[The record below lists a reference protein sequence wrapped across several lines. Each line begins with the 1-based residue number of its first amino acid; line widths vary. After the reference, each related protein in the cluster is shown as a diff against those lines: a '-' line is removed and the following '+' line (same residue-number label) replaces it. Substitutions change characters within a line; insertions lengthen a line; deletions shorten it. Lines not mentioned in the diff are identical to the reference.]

1 MKIMVSGPIISWQIE
16 VETLET
22 VRYFIFLGSQIAA
35 YGDCSHKIKRHL
47 LLGRKA
53 MTNLGSILKIRD
65 ITLLTN
71 IDLVSY
77 VFSSNHVWIRELD
90 HKEAECQ
97 RIDSFE
103 LWCWRRLL
111 TVPLCSRRSYQ
122 SILKEIIP
130 EYSLELCWSTN
141 TLATWCE
148 QMIP

>member
-1 MKIMVSGPIISWQIE
+1 
-16 VETLET
+16 
-22 VRYFIFLGSQIAA
+22 
-35 YGDCSHKIKRHL
+35 
-47 LLGRKA
+47 

-111 TVPLCSRRSYQ
+111 TVPLCSRSSYQ

-130 EYSLELCWSTN
+130 EYSLELC
-141 TLATWCE
+141 
-148 QMIP
+148 